1 MFKREGKEGGERA
14 DRSEE
19 EQRFRRGGDGRGREL
34 CGVLPFRT
42 SGEGAGGRRQVGR
55 REARGEVREKES
67 AGGKGRGGG
76 RRRWAEK
83 GGENGKEEGEGEKIK
98 MRGGGE

>member
-1 MFKREGKEGGERA
+1 MFKREGKGESCAALCRSARLVRVREEGGR
-14 DRSEE
+14 
-19 EQRFRRGGDGRGREL
+19 
-34 CGVLPFRT
+34 
-42 SGEGAGGRRQVGR
+42 VGR
-55 REARGEVREKES
+55 REARGEGMEKES

-98 MRGGGE
+98 MREGGE